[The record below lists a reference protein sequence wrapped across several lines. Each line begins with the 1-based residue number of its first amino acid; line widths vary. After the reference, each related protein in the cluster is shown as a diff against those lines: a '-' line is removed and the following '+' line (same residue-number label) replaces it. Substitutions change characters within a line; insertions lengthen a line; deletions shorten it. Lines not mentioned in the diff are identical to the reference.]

1 MTETSR
7 PGDRSKVISVRFTV
21 EEFEALAARAAD
33 LGVGPSTL
41 ARTLVRQ
48 GLGTS
53 GSTLSGAS
61 ARSSQGSGQVSGQ
74 AHGPGH
80 GGSSL
85 LEERL
90 AADLVARVEALE
102 RWVAEH

>member
-7 PGDRSKVISVRFTV
+7 SGDRSKVISVRFTV
-21 EEFEALAARAAD
+21 GEFEALAARAAD

-48 GLGTS
+48 GLGAS
-53 GSTLSGAS
+53 GTASTRTTAS
-61 ARSSQGSGQVSGQ
+61 AQPSE
-74 AHGPGH
+74 HNGP
-80 GGSSL
+80 SL

>member
-48 GLGTS
+48 GLGAS

-61 ARSSQGSGQVSGQ
+61 AGSSQGSGQGQGSGH
-74 AHGPGH
+74 A
-80 GGSSL
+80 GSSL
-85 LEERL
+85 FEERL

>member
-21 EEFEALAARAAD
+21 EEFEALSARATE

-41 ARTLVRQ
+41 ARTFVRQ
-48 GLGTS
+48 GLGTIAS
-53 GSTLSGAS
+53 TASTGS
-61 ARSSQGSGQVSGQ
+61 
-74 AHGPGH
+74 PGFT
-80 GGSSL
+80 GSSKPSGHAHSGPSV

>member
-21 EEFEALAARAAD
+21 EEFEALSGRAAE

-48 GLGTS
+48 GLGAS
-53 GSTLSGAS
+53 GSTLSA
-61 ARSSQGSGQVSGQ
+61 ATKGSPQP
-74 AHGPGH
+74 AGH
-80 GGSSL
+80 NAPSV

>member
-21 EEFEALAARAAD
+21 EEFEALSARATE

-41 ARTLVRQ
+41 ARTFVRQ
-48 GLGTS
+48 GLGTTASIASTASTTSPGFTGAAKPS
-53 GSTLSGAS
+53 GHVHSGPS
-61 ARSSQGSGQVSGQ
+61 V
-74 AHGPGH
+74 
-80 GGSSL
+80 
-85 LEERL
+85 LEVRL

>member
-1 MTETSR
+1 M
-7 PGDRSKVISVRFTV
+7 RFTV

-33 LGVGPSTL
+33 VGVGPSTL

-48 GLGTS
+48 GLGAS
-53 GSTLSGAS
+53 GSTGSPGS
-61 ARSSQGSGQVSGQ
+61 AATTGSGQASATSQPSV
-74 AHGPGH
+74 
-80 GGSSL
+80 